1 MVRIG
6 VDLGGTKIEGIVL
19 GDDGQ
24 VLNKLRVATPA
35 ADYEQTVASVC
46 ELLQTLQ
53 SSLDQPTSVGIG
65 TPGALTAD
73 TALMKNSNSVCLNGR
88 PLKQDIESILGY
100 QVRLENDAN
109 CLVLSEAHYGAAR
122 DAYSVFGAI
131 LGTGCG
137 GGVVINK
144 TLVTGPNQIAGEWG
158 HNPLPFPVLELVG
171 EPRVCHCGRSNCIE
185 TVLSGRGLKQT
196 FLELTGRDTD
206 AVDIAAQA
214 NDGDDAAQACIAIY
228 SKQLARCLAT
238 VVNLIDP
245 EAIVLGGGL
254 SNIDSL
260 YDTVLPDME
269 DYVFT
274 TGLKTRLLRPQFGD
288 ASGAIGAACLWPSR
302 PAKNC

>member
-1 MVRIG
+1 M
-6 VDLGGTKIEGIVL
+6 L
-19 GDDGQ
+19 GDDGRYSTSCARASPREQ
-24 VLNKLRVATPA
+24 D
-35 ADYEQTVASVC
+35 ADRQSVC
-46 ELLQTLQ
+46 ELLRTLQ

-171 EPRVCHCGRSNCIE
+171 EPPS
-185 TVLSGRGLKQT
+185 LSLR
-196 FLELTGRDTD
+196 
-206 AVDIAAQA
+206 AQ
-214 NDGDDAAQACIAIY
+214 
-228 SKQLARCLAT
+228 
-238 VVNLIDP
+238 
-245 EAIVLGGGL
+245 
-254 SNIDSL
+254 
-260 YDTVLPDME
+260 
-269 DYVFT
+269 
-274 TGLKTRLLRPQFGD
+274 
-288 ASGAIGAACLWPSR
+288 
-302 PAKNC
+302 